1 MPARIGLS
9 TSSVYPE
16 STAHGFAYAARLG
29 YDAIEV
35 MVGIDALSQQ
45 TAAVRQLS
53 EHHGIPICA
62 IHAPTLLLT
71 QRVWGTEP
79 WGKLERSAEMAQA
92 VGAGTVVVHP
102 PFRWQ
107 KDYAQGFVEGIAA
120 LEASTGLAF
129 AVENM
134 YPWKAQVRGR
144 NAGME
149 MYLPG
154 WDPSAEE
161 YSHATIDLSHAAIA
175 HDDVVEMAQ
184 RLGDRLHHV
193 HLTDGSGSAKDE
205 HLVPGRGEMGA
216 DAFLRHLAA
225 DGFGERYGGDIV
237 LEINTRRCDSVE
249 EREADLAESLAFARE
264 HYTEPAS
271 AAAAEG
277 AER

>member
-1 MPARIGLS
+1 M
-9 TSSVYPE
+9 
-16 STAHGFAYAARLG
+16 AH
-29 YDAIEV
+29 
-35 MVGIDALSQQ
+35 
-45 TAAVRQLS
+45 
-53 EHHGIPICA
+53 
-62 IHAPTLLLT
+62 
-71 QRVWGTEP
+71 
-79 WGKLERSAEMAQA
+79 A

-134 YPWKAQVRGR
+134 YPRKAQVRGR

-161 YSHATIDLSHAAIA
+161 YAHATVDLSHAAIA

-205 HLVPGRGEMGA
+205 HLVPGRGGMGA
-216 DAFLRHLAA
+216 DAFLRHPAA
-225 DGFGERYGGDIV
+225 DGFGSRYGGDIV

-264 HYTEPAS
+264 HYTVPATE
-271 AAAAEG
+271 AVK
-277 AER
+277 R